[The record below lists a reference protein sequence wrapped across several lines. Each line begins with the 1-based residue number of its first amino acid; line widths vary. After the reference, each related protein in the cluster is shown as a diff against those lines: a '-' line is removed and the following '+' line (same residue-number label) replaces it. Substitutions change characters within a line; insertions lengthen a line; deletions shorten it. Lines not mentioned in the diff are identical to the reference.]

1 MNIEDLK
8 KIIISSNNYSEVLR
22 KIDLVTTN
30 GNYHTLKKIIKINNL
45 DVSHF
50 NRKTKKDNSTFDK
63 INLDEVLKK
72 NTNYNSTRIR
82 NRLISEGIKEHKCE
96 NCKNTEWLNKP
107 IPLQLHHINGVRSDN
122 TIENLSLLCP
132 NCHVLTDN
140 FGSKNAKKK
149 RVQPL
154 KNILTTKK
162 YINKENL
169 RSWFLIGNTYQE
181 VSEINNINIGTLR
194 RWVKEENLQD
204 EILKLLNKKKLETIK
219 NDKEYNILKTNLI
232 KCGSFLSTGK
242 IMGLSDN
249 GVRKKCKKYLLPTNK
264 NELKI
269 WIEKQ
274 KIEVVRMDE
283 GLHLK

>member
-122 TIENLSLLCP
+122 TIENLRVSELGSVINQINVGLRA
-132 NCHVLTDN
+132 DN
-140 FGSKNAKKK
+140 TSGYKGVIYREKTGKWEVMISYKNK
-149 RVQPL
+149 RIWL
-154 KNILTTKK
+154 GAYK
-162 YINKENL
+162 NKEMAAIKYNEKAL
-169 RSWFLIGNTYQE
+169 ELFGDACYLNK
-181 VSEINNINIGTLR
+181 INIT
-194 RWVKEENLQD
+194 
-204 EILKLLNKKKLETIK
+204 TI
-219 NDKEYNILKTNLI
+219 
-232 KCGSFLSTGK
+232 
-242 IMGLSDN
+242 
-249 GVRKKCKKYLLPTNK
+249 
-264 NELKI
+264 
-269 WIEKQ
+269 
-274 KIEVVRMDE
+274 
-283 GLHLK
+283 